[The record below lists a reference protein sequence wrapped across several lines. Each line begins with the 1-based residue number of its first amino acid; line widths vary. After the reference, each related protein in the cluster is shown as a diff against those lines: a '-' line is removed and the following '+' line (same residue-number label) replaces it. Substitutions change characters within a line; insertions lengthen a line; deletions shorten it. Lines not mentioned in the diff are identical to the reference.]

1 MTKTV
6 VGSFDSFDEAQRV
19 VHELGNMGLSSDDV
33 SIVANDPKGE
43 YASRYGSGRTTTTDA
58 DGSSTAADVGKGAV
72 TGGVLGGAAGLL
84 AAIVG
89 LTMPGVGT
97 LVAAGPIAAALTGA
111 GIGAVAGGLI
121 GGLRHVGVP
130 DEHAEYYAESVR
142 RGGAL
147 VTVRAED
154 NRADEVAALM
164 SRHGAHDIDSRVQQW
179 RSQGWS
185 RFDESAKPYSYEEIE
200 RERSAYRSGA
210 SGTGGSM
217 GRTTTTGTTGSSMG
231 SDVQLVDVIKAPVDR
246 DLKS

>member
-1 MTKTV
+1 MAKTV

-19 VHELGNMGLSSDDV
+19 VHELNNMGLSSSDV

-43 YASRYGSGRTTTTDA
+43 YASRYGSSRTTTDGDA
-58 DGSSTAADVGKGAV
+58 SSTAADVGKGAV

-200 RERSAYRSGA
+200 RERATYRSG
-210 SGTGGSM
+210 SSVGGSM
-217 GRTTTTGTTGSSMG
+217 GGTTTTTGTTGSMG